1 MVDLRSLL
9 GPAEFDLPLLPFCYD
24 GESHI
29 PLLFPC
35 GSPPIEEE
43 RIGLAKEIK
52 DFGFFF
58 CAQCRSCKEIF
69 LATSLHFN

>member
-1 MVDLRSLL
+1 MVDLRSLH

-29 PLLFPC
+29 PLPFPY

-43 RIGLAKEIK
+43 RTNLAKEIK
-52 DFGFFF
+52 DFGFFSVLN
-58 CAQCRSCKEIF
+58 AGHARRSF
-69 LATSLHFN
+69 